1 MLLTFLLNVTNKLFA
16 VIIIFINLFK
26 GWCSAS
32 GSCVSG
38 NSASPMESCSGGY
51 SYGGAVSKKW
61 FNHINFWSLNYFK

>member
-1 MLLTFLLNVTNKLFA
+1 MFHQNAINKLF
-16 VIIIFINLFK
+16 VVNFKLLFRFIIKL

-51 SYGGAVSKKW
+51 SYGGAVSKW
-61 FNHINFWSLNYFK
+61 FY